1 MSRLVGDGD
10 DSAVIFV
17 YARKEQDD
25 AEMEAFVKAAEP
37 AIMNALDRTRA
48 VSYTH
53 LDVYKRQA
61 DDYVRQ
67 IGSLLQSPERAKAM
81 GQALSLIHI

>member
-1 MSRLVGDGD
+1 MCIRDRYWINGHQTSSDLIAKAYTALSRLVGDGD

-37 AIMNALDRTRA
+37 AIMNALDRTRE
-48 VSYTH
+48 
-53 LDVYKRQA
+53 KR
-61 DDYVRQ
+61 
-67 IGSLLQSPERAKAM
+67 
-81 GQALSLIHI
+81 